1 MAFVTIVSSPIRD
14 HIPRE
19 YPRKTRSLKFVDR
32 MKATEH
38 GLFHSCV
45 GPVDLFDI
53 LPPRLYNNFLV
64 FHVAITIL
72 SSKEFCFSQN
82 QYAHQLLLFFL
93 KEAEEIYGPEFL
105 SYNVHSL
112 IHLPDDV
119 LRYGSLPNFSA
130 FPFENYMQTLK
141 KLLRKSDNPLQQIV
155 KTFRR
160 IRKLI
165 DD

>member
-72 SSKEFCFSQN
+72 SSEEFCYSQN

-93 KEAEEIYGPEFL
+93 RKPKKFMALNFCRTTYTVLFIFSMMFCATVRCHIFLHFL
-105 SYNVHSL
+105 S
-112 IHLPDDV
+112 
-119 LRYGSLPNFSA
+119 
-130 FPFENYMQTLK
+130 
-141 KLLRKSDNPLQQIV
+141 
-155 KTFRR
+155 KT
-160 IRKLI
+160 ICKP
-165 DD
+165 

>member
-1 MAFVTIVSSPIRD
+1 
-14 HIPRE
+14 
-19 YPRKTRSLKFVDR
+19 

-72 SSKEFCFSQN
+72 SSDEFCYSQN
-82 QYAHQLLLFFL
+82 QYAHQILLFLL

-112 IHLPDDV
+112 IHLPMMFCATV
-119 LRYGSLPNFSA
+119 RCRIFLHFLW
-130 FPFENYMQTLK
+130 
-141 KLLRKSDNPLQQIV
+141 
-155 KTFRR
+155 KT
-160 IRKLI
+160 ICKP
-165 DD
+165 